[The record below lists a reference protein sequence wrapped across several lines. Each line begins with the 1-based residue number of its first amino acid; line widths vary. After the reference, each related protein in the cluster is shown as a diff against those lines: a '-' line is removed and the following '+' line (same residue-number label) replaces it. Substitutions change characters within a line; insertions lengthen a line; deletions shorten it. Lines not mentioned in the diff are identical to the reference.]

1 MSNSMP
7 YRFGESITKFIVD
20 TGLTEDIINTDIS
33 QTGVKTNFYG
43 SKYFKDKYGRDEIH
57 YSDLVEEFLIGDFK
71 PNMFGKNYNVIKNK
85 NNDFYTE
92 YKGKNF
98 INVQKDYAGYL
109 NLFENY
115 MPSNKLFAVNT
126 ILKK

>member
-1 MSNSMP
+1 M
-7 YRFGESITKFIVD
+7 F
-20 TGLTEDIINTDIS
+20 
-33 QTGVKTNFYG
+33 
-43 SKYFKDKYGRDEIH
+43 GRD
-57 YSDLVEEFLIGDFK
+57 
-71 PNMFGKNYNVIKNK
+71 YNVVRNK